1 MTPLLKSIHLL
12 FCFSISCSLTAQ
24 LSAEQF
30 ILSTCGNE
38 ANFSNNQNLSWTLGE
53 VIIHTGSQSNYHFT
67 QGFHQGFPICDLVF
81 NLSDSLIYCGLDSV
95 FIDAGLYQSYAW
107 NTGDTTQFLFTDIEG
122 YYSIE
127 VTDSLGCSAID
138 SFQLFLH
145 DLPTIT
151 ANVFEF
157 SDGSGGDVELDVNGN
172 YPFLYDWSNDGS
184 GDFDDNEDQYGLS
197 PGSYQVIIIDNN
209 GCIDTI
215 DVFIDNEITLFIPTG
230 ISPNADGVNDTWDI
244 QGIESIDEYQVK
256 ILNRWGQVLYSSE
269 NNYFPWDGRYNGE
282 IVPTSDYYYIVEV
295 FSINKVFTGTLTVK
309 Y

>member
-1 MTPLLKSIHLL
+1 MTPLLKFIHLL
-12 FCFSISCSLTAQ
+12 FCFTISCSLTAQ

-30 ILSTCGNE
+30 ILSTSGSD
-38 ANFSNNQNLSWTLGE
+38 ADLSNNQNLSWTLGE
-53 VIIHTGSQSNYHFT
+53 VIIHTGSQSNYNFT
-67 QGFHQGFPICDLVF
+67 QGFHQQNSICNLVF

-127 VTDSLGCSAID
+127 VTDSVGCIAID

-157 SDGSGGDVELDVNGN
+157 SDGTGGDVDLDVNGN

-184 GDFDDNEDQYGLS
+184 GDFDDNEDQYDLS

-215 DVFIDNEITLFIPTG
+215 DVFIDNEISLFIPTG

-244 QGIESIDEYQVK
+244 QGIESINEYQVK
-256 ILNRWGQVLYSSE
+256 ILNRWGQILYSSK
-269 NNYFPWDGRYNGE
+269 NNYVPWDARYNGE

-295 FSINKVFTGTLTVK
+295 FSINKVYTGTLTVK